1 MSPQWNDLVARAHAL
16 KLKIGPMTERPDG
29 AWRVYLQRGTEIF
42 AFAEKPTLEVA
53 FEEVLT
59 RIEKEFAPKA
69 ESYLD

>member
-1 MSPQWNDLVARAHAL
+1 
-16 KLKIGPMTERPDG
+16 MTERPDG